1 MGVWKSINYLIE
13 INNLGGKFMYLLKN
27 NSYYTAQD
35 REPFT
40 GEVDSSYPIVEG
52 IDRKYITAGEK
63 VWLPIKYYNTKNK
76 ENLSSQEYYLQNL
89 FHKILQVEI
98 DDNNVGNDKAIIYF
112 DRLLHKPA
120 TEEEFLQLTM
130 ELFNDEEV
138 SLSDILSVARDRA
151 PECDPFDNDRFIIN
165 LFTFQREEGGERIM
179 PALLDWASVSSKGG
193 QFSDALGVSNEYY
206 SEKIA
211 NMEALV
217 VEDNDTE
224 YYTKAIAEEIEDFPA
239 TAYPVKEEITVEEE
253 VVTEEAAVV
262 DIVDEPDL
270 IAPIEYRE
278 EDVIVNDL
286 EGAVEANGF
295 NLEAENDSLMANA
308 AEEALQNLPEVE
320 DEPYVPDPL
329 EALLNDTSEEIPVKE
344 DNFETAKAN
353 LFERSLDEM
362 IESLNESKS
371 TAVDPKNIVYTPEE
385 FTLESTLEFKN
396 TVVQV
401 GKYTVHLSI
410 DENGNLLQKID
421 INEGE

>member
-63 VWLPIKYYNTKNK
+63 VWLPIKYINTKNK

-112 DRLLHKPA
+112 DRLLHKPE

-193 QFSDALGVSNEYY
+193 QFSDALGASNDYY

-211 NMEALV
+211 NMEVPV

-224 YYTKAIAEEIEDFPA
+224 YYTKAIVEEIEDFPA
-239 TAYPVKEEITVEEE
+239 TAYPVKE
-253 VVTEEAAVV
+253 
-262 DIVDEPDL
+262 
-270 IAPIEYRE
+270 
-278 EDVIVNDL
+278 
-286 EGAVEANGF
+286 
-295 NLEAENDSLMANA
+295 
-308 AEEALQNLPEVE
+308 
-320 DEPYVPDPL
+320 
-329 EALLNDTSEEIPVKE
+329 

-353 LFERSLDEM
+353 LIERSLDEM

-385 FTLESTLEFKN
+385 FTLEPKEKA
-396 TVVQV
+396 VVQV